1 MLNAEERRAALE
13 KIAAHNN
20 GKPLPEAVVE
30 AARDPE
36 HCFHN
41 DFDWNVETAA
51 YQHWLDQA
59 RAIIRAV
66 RVHITTTHRII
77 NSIAYV
83 RDPSA
88 GAQEQGYVSIITV
101 KKNPADALAVVTA
114 ELARVEAAIDRAME
128 ISEAVGLE
136 KLFLDRLIEMVSIR
150 PSRKKAA

>member
-1 MLNAEERRAALE
+1 MPSLEEK
-13 KIAAHNN
+13 KIAIERIAAQND

-36 HCFHN
+36 HCLHN

-66 RVHITTTHRII
+66 RVHITTTRRII
-77 NSIAYV
+77 NSVAYV
-83 RDPSA
+83 RDPAA
-88 GAQEQGYVSIITV
+88 GTREQGYVSVITV
-101 KKNPADALAVVTA
+101 KRSPADALAVVTA
-114 ELARVEAAIDRAME
+114 ELTRIQAAIDRAME

-136 KLFLDRLIEMVSIR
+136 KLFLERLIEMVSIR